1 MLLGLPTYLCGK
13 KIECILLSSVKC
25 TDSAVFV
32 TNSATII
39 SFFCYEPTCNSSVNV
54 AVFGV
59 SHTLV
64 HCVKEHSELV

>member
-25 TDSAVFV
+25 TVQQFSLRPVLLL
-32 TNSATII
+32 SP
-39 SFFCYEPTCNSSVNV
+39 FFGHEPAGNSSLNV